1 MVGPEQALPSRALG
15 LASSPASHPELEPS
29 RKSFRLVLRKQEAS
43 LCPVAEETSPLPGLG
58 FSEFCEIQLR
68 FHNF

>member
-1 MVGPEQALPSRALG
+1 MVSPEQALPSRALG

-29 RKSFRLVLRKQEAS
+29 RKSLQLVLRKQEAS
-43 LCPVAEETSPLPGLG
+43 LCPVAEESSPLPELA
-58 FSEFCEIQLR
+58 FPEFCEIQLW